1 VRELVIN
8 GGNPLWGEVR
18 LQGSKNA
25 SLPIL
30 AATILTDEECI
41 IHNCPD
47 ISDTWAAIDI
57 LKDFGIKVC
66 RIGETVRVCS
76 ACMDG
81 SIIRKEL
88 MQKMRSSVMFMGAV
102 LAKRGETL
110 ICHPGGCRLGDRPID
125 IHIKALSEL
134 GARIEDVGEC
144 IYCELKEVK
153 EDEIV
158 LLYPSVGATENIM
171 MMCAGSGKVVQI
183 YNAAREPEI
192 VDLQNFLNAMG
203 ADIQGAGTDI
213 ITIRGVK
220 ELHGCEY
227 TVMPD
232 RVVAATIACA
242 AAVCSGDVYIKE
254 AKEEHI
260 RLVVQT
266 LREVGCRI
274 CSDASGVRVVS
285 KGDLNGINMIKTLP
299 YPGFPTDAQ
308 PMLGAV
314 LTRCRG
320 VSRISE
326 TIFDNRFCYLEELGK
341 MGADTKIQGTVAEIR
356 GVDKLKGA
364 NVAAKDLRGGAA
376 LVVAGLAAE
385 GITVVSGTEFIDRG
399 YEKIETA
406 FKEIGANITR
416 I

>member
-1 VRELVIN
+1 
-8 GGNPLWGEVR
+8 
-18 LQGSKNA
+18 
-25 SLPIL
+25 
-30 AATILTDEECI
+30 
-41 IHNCPD
+41 
-47 ISDTWAAIDI
+47 
-57 LKDFGIKVC
+57 
-66 RIGETVRVCS
+66 
-76 ACMDG
+76 
-81 SIIRKEL
+81 
-88 MQKMRSSVMFMGAV
+88 
-102 LAKRGETL
+102 
-110 ICHPGGCRLGDRPID
+110 
-125 IHIKALSEL
+125 
-134 GARIEDVGEC
+134 
-144 IYCELKEVK
+144 
-153 EDEIV
+153 
-158 LLYPSVGATENIM
+158 
-171 MMCAGSGKVVQI
+171 
-183 YNAAREPEI
+183 
-192 VDLQNFLNAMG
+192 
-203 ADIQGAGTDI
+203 
-213 ITIRGVK
+213 
-220 ELHGCEY
+220 
-227 TVMPD
+227 MPD

-274 CSDASGVRVVS
+274 CSDASGVGVVS